1 MSSPFPLTVM
11 FQNTPDV
18 AAGIQQKLNPP
29 AGPGPVRFG
38 GSGGR
43 IPVNALPDGQTYTIQ
58 VKDSQT
64 LRRVAEALISYGAT
78 ARAWISVTT
87 SAGPQW
93 RPINEFIHGSS

>member
-18 AAGIQQKLNPP
+18 AAKVQERLSPP
-29 AGPGPVRFG
+29 SRPGPVRFG
-38 GSGGR
+38 GSGAR
-43 IPVNALPDGQTYTIQ
+43 IPINAMPDGQTYTIQ
-58 VKDSQT
+58 IKDSQT
-64 LRRVAEALISYGAT
+64 LRRVVEALSSSGAT

-93 RPINEFIHGSS
+93 KAINEFIPGSS